1 MIEVSAR
8 SGRIARVLLAAA
20 GRGVVFSAF
29 GMRPR
34 AARRRVFARE
44 WRRAFERL
52 GGAFLKLGQM
62 ISVRP
67 DEFGDELADEMASL
81 RDSVPAAPWSQIAEV
96 IAAQLGAPATTR
108 FASVDETP
116 LASASVAQVHAAVLR
131 DPYRP
136 VWGEELP
143 AGAEVVIKVIRPG
156 AADALRADVAE
167 ARRLCRT
174 RLARALV
181 PGVDLEGLLDEFSA
195 SLEREL
201 DLRVEG
207 RIADRFAF
215 DFRPDPKIAVPR
227 IVWPL
232 TAPRVL
238 TMERMHGWRLSE
250 LDDAELA
257 GVDAHGL
264 AVHGATAFMRQ
275 VMLYGRYHADLHPA
289 NLFVT
294 PDNRI
299 AYLDFGIVGH
309 LTDAERGDIAQVLAA
324 FVYRDADRALRYS
337 ANLGVVVPP
346 EKVGAVRRELGELLD
361 ATMGREGGTDFR
373 HFGFGFLALLRR
385 HGIAIPGGYGLLVK
399 SLATVEGVARR
410 LYPDIDIMDVAR
422 PFVTRMIGESI
433 GRADLLRQRLPAVWR
448 AAMRELLA

>member
-1 MIEVSAR
+1 MSAR
-8 SGRIARVLLAAA
+8 SNRITRTLLAAA
-20 GRGVVFSAF
+20 ARGAARSRFGFAPAPARRVAFAVEWRSAF
-29 GMRPR
+29 
-34 AARRRVFARE
+34 E
-44 WRRAFERL
+44 EL
-52 GGAFLKLGQM
+52 GGAFIKLGQM

-67 DEFGDELADEMASL
+67 DEFGDELASEMECL
-81 RDSVPAAPWSQIAEV
+81 RDRVAPVPWTDIARVIESEFGSAAEA
-96 IAAQLGAPATTR
+96 L
-108 FASVDETP
+108 FASIEHEP

-131 DPYRP
+131 MPCRP
-136 VWGEELP
+136 VWGDELP
-143 AGAEVVIKVIRPG
+143 AGAEVVVKVIRPG
-156 AADALRADVAE
+156 AADALRGDIAE
-167 ARRLCRT
+167 ARRLT
-174 RLARALV
+174 GSALV
-181 PGVDLEGLLDEFSA
+181 RRLLHGVDVDAMLDEFA
-195 SLEREL
+195 RSLEREL

-207 RIADRFAF
+207 KIADRFAF
-215 DFRPDPKIAVPR
+215 DFRPDPRIAVPR
-227 IVWPL
+227 VVWSL
-232 TAPRVL
+232 SAPRVL
-238 TMERMHGWRLSE
+238 TMERMYGWRLSE

-309 LTDAERGDIAQVLAA
+309 LTDAERGDIAQVLAG

-346 EKVGAVRRELGELLD
+346 EKVVAVRRELGVLLD
-361 ATMGREGGTDFR
+361 KTMGGGSTDFR
-373 HFGFGFLALLRR
+373 HFGLGFLGLLRR
-385 HGIAIPGGYGLLVK
+385 NGIAIPGGYGLLVK

-410 LYPDIDIMDVAR
+410 LYPDIDIMEVAR

-433 GRADLLRQRLPAVWR
+433 GHAESLQRRLPAVWR

>member
-1 MIEVSAR
+1 MSAR
-8 SGRIARVLLAAA
+8 SSQITRTLAVHFVRGIVAARFGLAPAPA
-20 GRGVVFSAF
+20 R
-29 GMRPR
+29 R
-34 AARRRVFARE
+34 AAFALE

-67 DEFGDELADEMASL
+67 DEFGDELAGEMERL
-81 RDSVPAAPWSQIAEV
+81 RDQVAPAPFEQISAV
-96 IAAQLGAPATTR
+96 IRSGLGAPLDR
-108 FASVDETP
+108 LYASIDAEP
-116 LASASVAQVHAAVLR
+116 LASASVAQVHAAVLAE
-131 DPYRP
+131 PYRP
-136 VWGEELP
+136 VWGEVLP
-143 AGAEVVIKVIRPG
+143 AGAEVVVKVIRPG
-156 AADALRADVAE
+156 AGEALLGDIGE
-167 ARRLCRT
+167 ARRLGRS
-174 RLARALV
+174 RLLRAVLR
-181 PGVDLEGLLDEFSA
+181 GVDVAALMDEFEDSVR
-195 SLEREL
+195 REL

-215 DFRPDPKIAVPR
+215 DFRPDPRIVVPR
-227 IVWPL
+227 IVWNL
-232 TAPRVL
+232 TSPKVL

-250 LDDAELA
+250 LDEAELA

-275 VMLYGRYHADLHPA
+275 VMVYGRYHADLHPS

-294 PDNRI
+294 PDSRI

-309 LTDAERGDIAQVLAA
+309 LTDAERADIAQVLAG

-346 EKVGAVRRELGELLD
+346 EKVAGVRRELGELLD
-361 ATMGREGGTDFR
+361 ATMGGGSTDFR
-373 HFGFGFLALLRR
+373 HFGFGFLRLLRR
-385 HGIAIPGGYGLLVK
+385 NGIGIPGGYGLLVK

-410 LYPDIDIMDVAR
+410 LYPDIDIMEVAR
-422 PFVTRMIGESI
+422 PFVTQMIGESV
-433 GRADLLRQRLPAVWR
+433 GSPAKLQERLPAAWR

>member
-1 MIEVSAR
+1 VVR
-8 SGRIARVLLAAA
+8 SG
-20 GRGVVFSAF
+20 F
-29 GMRPR
+29 GLRPA
-34 AARRRVFARE
+34 AARRAIFASE
-44 WRRAFERL
+44 WRRAFESL

-67 DEFGDELADEMASL
+67 DEFGDEFADEMARL
-81 RDSVPAAPWSQIAEV
+81 RDSVAAAPWPQIAAVVES
-96 IAAQLGAPATTR
+96 QLGAAVSEL
-108 FASVDETP
+108 FDSVETEP

-131 DPYRP
+131 TAYRP
-136 VWGEELP
+136 VWGDELP
-143 AGAEVVIKVIRPG
+143 GGAEVVIKVIRPG
-156 AADALRADVAE
+156 AAHALRADVAE
-167 ARRLCRT
+167 ARRLAST
-174 RLARALV
+174 RLFRWLAR
-181 PGVDLEGLLDEFSA
+181 GVDVEALLDEFAA

-227 IVWPL
+227 IVWTR

-324 FVYRDADRALRYS
+324 FVCRDADRALRYS

-346 EKVGAVRRELGELLD
+346 EKTATVRRELGELLD
-361 ATMGREGGTDFR
+361 ATMAGGSSDFR

-385 HGIAIPGGYGLLVK
+385 NGIAIPGGYGLLVK

-410 LYPDIDIMDVAR
+410 LYPDIDIMEVAR

-433 GRADLLRQRLPAVWR
+433 GRPELLQQRLPEAWR
-448 AAMRELLA
+448 AAMRTLLA

>member
-1 MIEVSAR
+1 MSAR
-8 SGRIARVLLAAA
+8 SRQITGVLVGAALRGTVAARFGLV
-20 GRGVVFSAF
+20 SAP
-29 GMRPR
+29 RRR
-34 AARRRVFARE
+34 AAFALE

-67 DEFGDELADEMASL
+67 DEFGDELAGEMERL
-81 RDSVPAAPWSQIAEV
+81 RDQVAPAQYESIVEV
-96 IAAQLGAPATTR
+96 IERGLGAKPGTL
-108 FASVDETP
+108 FASFAHEA
-116 LASASVAQVHAAVLR
+116 LASASVAQVHAAILR
-131 DPYRP
+131 DAYRP

-143 AGAEVVIKVIRPG
+143 AGAEVVVKVIRPG
-156 AADALRADVAE
+156 AGEALLADIGE
-167 ARRLCRT
+167 ARRLGGSPLLR
-174 RLARALV
+174 RLLR
-181 PGVDLEGLLDEFSA
+181 GVDVAALLDEFEDSVR
-195 SLEREL
+195 REL

-227 IVWPL
+227 IVWNL
-232 TAPRVL
+232 TSPQVL
-238 TMERMHGWRLSE
+238 TMERMYGWRLSE
-250 LDDAELA
+250 LDEAELA

-275 VMLYGRYHADLHPA
+275 VMLYGRYHADLHPS

-294 PDNRI
+294 PDSRI

-337 ANLGVVVPP
+337 ANLGVHVPP
-346 EKVGAVRRELGELLD
+346 DKIDAVRHELGDLLD
-361 ATMGREGGTDFR
+361 ATMGGGSSDFR

-385 HGIAIPGGYGLLVK
+385 HRIAIPGGYGLLVK

-410 LYPDIDIMDVAR
+410 LYPDIDIMEVAR

-433 GRADLLRQRLPAVWR
+433 GNPQLLQERLPAAWR
-448 AAMRELLA
+448 AAMREMLA

>member
-1 MIEVSAR
+1 MIAVSAR
-8 SGRIARVLLAAA
+8 SRRISGTLVLHAA
-20 GRGVVFSAF
+20 RGVVRARF
-29 GMRPR
+29 GLAPVAVRR
-34 AARRRVFARE
+34 AAFALE
-44 WRRAFERL
+44 WRCAFEKL

-67 DEFGDELADEMASL
+67 DEFGDELAAEMALL
-81 RDSVPAAPWSQIAEV
+81 RDQVAPAPFAE
-96 IAAQLGAPATTR
+96 IAAVIERDLGAPADVL
-108 FASVDETP
+108 FASIERQP

-131 DPYRP
+131 DAYRP
-136 VWGEELP
+136 VWGETLP
-143 AGAEVVIKVIRPG
+143 AGASVVVKVIRPG
-156 AADALRADVAE
+156 AGEALLADIAE
-167 ARRLCRT
+167 ARRLGRSALV
-174 RLARALV
+174 RRALK
-181 PGVDLEGLLDEFSA
+181 GLDVDALLAEFDTSVR
-195 SLEREL
+195 REL

-215 DFRPDPKIAVPR
+215 DFRPDPKIVVPR
-227 IVWPL
+227 IVWCL
-232 TAPRVL
+232 SSPRVL
-238 TMERMHGWRLSE
+238 TMERMYGWRLSD
-250 LDDAELA
+250 LDEAELA

-275 VMLYGRYHADLHPA
+275 VMLYGRYHADLHPS

-294 PDNRI
+294 PEGRI

-346 EKVGAVRRELGELLD
+346 EKVAVVRRELGELLD
-361 ATMGREGGTDFR
+361 ATMGGAGGTDFR
-373 HFGFGFLALLRR
+373 HFGFGFLGLLRR
-385 HGIAIPGGYGLLVK
+385 HGVAIPGGYGLLVK

-410 LYPDIDIMDVAR
+410 LYPDIDIMEVAR

-433 GRADLLRQRLPAVWR
+433 GSPSKLQERLPAAWR
-448 AAMRELLA
+448 AAMREMLA

>member
-1 MIEVSAR
+1 MITVSSRSTVIARKLAGAATRGFMR
-8 SGRIARVLLAAA
+8 SGFGLTSAAT
-20 GRGVVFSAF
+20 R
-29 GMRPR
+29 R
-34 AARRRVFARE
+34 AVFARE
-44 WRRAFERL
+44 WRLSFEDL

-62 ISVRP
+62 MSVRP
-67 DEFGDELADEMASL
+67 DEFGDELADEMARL
-81 RDSVPAAPWSQIAEV
+81 CDSVNAAPWSE
-96 IAAQLGAPATTR
+96 IAAVVESQLGAPAEAL
-108 FASVDETP
+108 FASVESEP

-131 DPYRP
+131 SAYLP
-136 VWGEELP
+136 VWGAELP

-156 AADALRADVAE
+156 AADALRADLAE
-167 ARRLCRT
+167 ARRLAST
-174 RLARALV
+174 RVFRWLAR
-181 PGVDLEGLLDEFSA
+181 GVDLGSLLDEFA
-195 SLEREL
+195 ESLEREL

-215 DFRPDPKIAVPR
+215 DFRPDPKVFVPR
-227 IVWPL
+227 IVWSL
-232 TAPRVL
+232 TAPRLL
-238 TMERMHGWRLSE
+238 TMERVRGWRLSE

-309 LTDAERGDIAQVLAA
+309 LTDSERGDIAQVLAA

-337 ANLGVVVPP
+337 ANLGVIVPP
-346 EKVGAVRRELGELLD
+346 EKTAAVRRELGELLD
-361 ATMGREGGTDFR
+361 KTMAGGSSDFR

-385 HGIAIPGGYGLLVK
+385 NRIAIPAGYGLLVK

-410 LYPDIDIMDVAR
+410 LYPDIDIMEVAR

-433 GRADLLRQRLPAVWR
+433 GRPDLLQQRLPEAWR
-448 AAMRELLA
+448 AAMRTLLA